1 MVIMRVHHK
10 SDFVQPSPVR
20 NQILSQIAV
29 QDGDAVYAA
38 EEDEGDD
45 FEAFGFCEWGGGDG
59 EGSGEGGAER
69 RDR

>member
-1 MVIMRVHHK
+1 MRVHHK
-10 SDFVQPSPVR
+10 NDFVQPSPVQ

-45 FEAFGFCEWGGGDG
+45 FEAFGFCEWGDGDG